1 MSSSTLLLA
10 SGQVTAL
17 AADYTLSHT
26 PSDGIL
32 VVLGFAMIL
41 TFMTLIMLG
50 RMTPMVA
57 MLLVP
62 TIFGLIAGAGLGLGD
77 MALDAIKD
85 MAPTAALLMFAI
97 MFFGIMIDV
106 GLFDPL
112 IRGITRVLHDDPAK
126 VVLGTAIL
134 AGVVSLDGDGS
145 TTFIITTSAMLPIY
159 LRLGMSP
166 VVLTCTAGLI
176 NGTMNILPWGGPTV
190 RAAAALGLEPA
201 DVFVPMV
208 PSLIAGVVICLLFAW
223 FLGLSER
230 KRLGKIDSSRF
241 GGPGLDAPE
250 SDSGSG
256 SSSSKKGYPGLGG
269 LGKGS
274 GKGSGKDQNTPKP
287 GPNGGGVIVE
297 DREVETEQH
306 INLNESTLAENMTD
320 SLLDP
325 HRATLR
331 PKLFWFNAAL
341 TAVVMVLLVADIFPL
356 AFVFM
361 AGAGLALAVN
371 FPKVKDQANEMLAH
385 SSSIVGVVSMVLA
398 AGVLVGVLN
407 GTGMVDAM
415 ATWITTV
422 IPNAMGP
429 HLAVITGLLSI
440 PMTFFMSNDAFY
452 FGILPVLAESAS
464 HFGIE
469 PVEMARASITG
480 QPVHMQSPLV
490 PAILLLVSLAN
501 VNLGDHHKKVLWR
514 ACIVSIAML
523 AVALFIGVVPL
534 SA

>member
-1 MSSSTLLLA
+1 
-10 SGQVTAL
+10 
-17 AADYTLSHT
+17 
-26 PSDGIL
+26 
-32 VVLGFAMIL
+32 
-41 TFMTLIMLG
+41 
-50 RMTPMVA
+50 
-57 MLLVP
+57 
-62 TIFGLIAGAGLGLGD
+62 
-77 MALDAIKD
+77 
-85 MAPTAALLMFAI
+85 
-97 MFFGIMIDV
+97 
-106 GLFDPL
+106 
-112 IRGITRVLHDDPAK
+112 
-126 VVLGTAIL
+126 
-134 AGVVSLDGDGS
+134 
-145 TTFIITTSAMLPIY
+145 
-159 LRLGMSP
+159 
-166 VVLTCTAGLI
+166 
-176 NGTMNILPWGGPTV
+176 
-190 RAAAALGLEPA
+190 
-201 DVFVPMV
+201 
-208 PSLIAGVVICLLFAW
+208 
-223 FLGLSER
+223 
-230 KRLGKIDSSRF
+230 
-241 GGPGLDAPE
+241 
-250 SDSGSG
+250 
-256 SSSSKKGYPGLGG
+256 
-269 LGKGS
+269 
-274 GKGSGKDQNTPKP
+274 
-287 GPNGGGVIVE
+287 
-297 DREVETEQH
+297 
-306 INLNESTLAENMTD
+306 MTD
-320 SLLDP
+320 TLLDP

-341 TAVVMVLLVADIFPL
+341 TLVVMVLLVADIFPL

-371 FPKVKDQANEMLAH
+371 FPKVKDQATEMLAH

-398 AGVLVGVLN
+398 AGVLVGVLS

>member
-1 MSSSTLLLA
+1 MSSSQLL
-10 SGQVTAL
+10 L
-17 AADYTLSHT
+17 AADYAVSHT
-26 PSDGIL
+26 PSDGVL

-50 RMTPMVA
+50 RLTPMVA

-112 IRGITRVLHDDPAK
+112 IRLITRVLHDDPAK
-126 VVLGTAIL
+126 VVFGTAIL

-166 VVLTCTAGLI
+166 VVLTCVAGLI

-190 RAAAALGLEPA
+190 RAAAALGLEPT

-223 FLGLSER
+223 FLGLAER

-241 GGPGLDAPE
+241 GGPGLEPE
-250 SDSGSG
+250 AGTGSG
-256 SSSSKKGYPGLGG
+256 TSTGTNNKGGKSYPGFGG
-269 LGKGS
+269 LGKG
-274 GKGSGKDQNTPKP
+274 GKNAPKP
-287 GPNGGGVIVE
+287 GPNGGGVIID
-297 DREVETEQH
+297 DREVESESEQH
-306 INLNESTLAENMTD
+306 INLDESTLTDNMTD
-320 SLLDP
+320 TLLDP

-361 AGAGLALAVN
+361 VGAGLALAVN

-422 IPNAMGP
+422 IPNSMGP

-514 ACIVSIAML
+514 ACMVSIAML
-523 AVALFIGVVPL
+523 AVALIIGVVPL